1 MNGEVSMSIEV
12 FSDYVEP
19 GITMPEN
26 YSLLVSGTVNTLII
40 DRYTIQYTVLDNGG
54 VTAKIMT
61 RIVDVVDTEPPTIE
75 VDENT
80 TLFFGPEFTMSNIY
94 SVTDNYCGSADL
106 IITSNYNEINPNSN
120 PGVYTITLRAEDS
133 SGNISETDIELELIL
148 DYFHIADNLTIS
160 YSDPGIREI
169 EYDENGPNP
178 GNSCWIR
185 FYNGDIL
192 NINED
197 GDFWIVKT
205 YNSIYSGLIFFSG
218 NFSNMEDTSLSISIS
233 IEASTSSWLRKY
245 HFDASLEY
253 EELDLSTSTFQN
265 GGNVN
270 YNEALSIFNEYGLIT
285 INRLKSIYTE
295 IFRLNFPVD

>member
-1 MNGEVSMSIEV
+1 
-12 FSDYVEP
+12 
-19 GITMPEN
+19 
-26 YSLLVSGTVNTLII
+26 
-40 DRYTIQYTVLDNGG
+40 
-54 VTAKIMT
+54 
-61 RIVDVVDTEPPTIE
+61 
-75 VDENT
+75 
-80 TLFFGPEFTMSNIY
+80 
-94 SVTDNYCGSADL
+94 
-106 IITSNYNEINPNSN
+106 
-120 PGVYTITLRAEDS
+120 
-133 SGNISETDIELELIL
+133 
-148 DYFHIADNLTIS
+148 
-160 YSDPGIREI
+160 
-169 EYDENGPNP
+169 
-178 GNSCWIR
+178 
-185 FYNGDIL
+185 
-192 NINED
+192 
-197 GDFWIVKT
+197 FWIVKT